1 MGYMALYRKWR
12 PQTFDEVQGQDAIV
26 RTLRNQLLYNR
37 IGHAYLFCGTRGTGK
52 TSVAKLFAKAVN
64 CENPTDGNPCGVCPS
79 CLAIQEQRSLDVQEI
94 DAASNNGVENI
105 RDIRDQVQYSPAN
118 GRYKVFIIDEAHMLS
133 PGAFNALLK
142 TLEEPPS
149 YVIFILATTERHKI
163 PVTILSRCQKYDF
176 KRISVGTITDYLADL
191 MAREQV
197 DVEERALAYI
207 ARAADGSMRDA
218 LSLLDQCIAF
228 YLGQR
233 LTYENVLEVLGTA
246 DLSVFSA
253 LLRALLRQDTL
264 SVLDTV
270 DQIIMEGRELPQF
283 LADFLWYLRNL
294 LLLKDQEGAEDSLD
308 LSAENIAALKEE
320 AQMVETTTLFRYIRV
335 LSALS
340 AQLRNA
346 TQQRVLLEVGFI
358 KLCRPDM
365 ETDTESLAERIR
377 VLEEQLAA
385 GLQNVL
391 AAGQISAGVPGVS
404 GVAAA
409 GGVPDVAGA
418 AGMGGVPV
426 AGLGGVPGVAGS
438 GNPAVQ
444 AAAGD
449 PNAQEEV
456 FRRIRENFSPAEI
469 ADLNHIKEH
478 WGELV
483 AELPENQMRYFLTQ
497 DKDET
502 WDRGRVRLSVS
513 PDNGSL
519 LQLLFSPACENIA
532 IDYFRQN
539 NQKNLHELS
548 RIVSEKVGKTVEFIC
563 MEEGAGRADPSRSIS
578 LSDISR
584 IQDKVH
590 FPITEES

>member
-12 PQTFDEVQGQDAIV
+12 PQTFGEVQGQDAIV

-270 DQIIMEGRELPQF
+270 DQIIMEGRELSQF

-377 VLEEQLAA
+377 ILEEQLAA

-391 AAGQISAGVPGVS
+391 AAGQVSAGVPGVS

-409 GGVPDVAGA
+409 GGVPDVASA

-478 WGELV
+478 WGEFV

-548 RIVSEKVGKTVEFIC
+548 RIVSEKVGKTVEFVC
-563 MEEGAGRADPSRSIS
+563 VEEGAGRANPSRSIS